1 MLVRYAARPMNN
13 TVAFLIYVALYL
25 IVQVVAG
32 IRCRGG
38 LRVAAL
44 VPLAWM
50 GPLTVVT
57 ARWIRESEN
66 LSPCLWIP
74 VGVLTVA
81 FQLCLLVAAL
91 SRREPESKG
100 QGFEVLPPRQ

>member
-1 MLVRYAARPMNN
+1 MN
-13 TVAFLIYVALYL
+13 VPLEFVIYVALYV
-25 IVQVVAG
+25 IFQVGVA

-57 ARWIRESEN
+57 VRWIREGDN
-66 LSPCLWIP
+66 FAPCLCFP

-91 SRREPESKG
+91 SRPEPESKG

>member
-1 MLVRYAARPMNN
+1 MIDFMIWLVAP
-13 TVAFLIYVALYL
+13 YL
-25 IVQVVAG
+25 IVQVGAG

-57 ARWIRESEN
+57 ARAFREGSN
-66 LSPCLWIP
+66 FAPCLWIP

-91 SRREPESKG
+91 SRPEPERKEK
-100 QGFEVLPPRQ
+100 GFEVLPPRQ